1 MAVLVAAAEAES
13 TGGGEAVAGTASPL
27 TTDRVP
33 WQRPQDRRRGRW
45 FAKAR
50 DHAVPGHIGSGD
62 GAGDGAGE
70 AGEAGGAGAEE
81 VASESERGEDEGEG
95 EGEDGRVGPWSQAMN
110 AIADSLSSRNPGQE
124 GPHRKYQHWTWLVPV
139 VTCLDPWGEEIG
151 CK

>member
-13 TGGGEAVAGTASPL
+13 TGGGEAVAGIASPL
-27 TTDRVP
+27 TTDRAP

-50 DHAVPGHIGSGD
+50 DHAVPGHIGSG
-62 GAGDGAGE
+62 GG
-70 AGEAGGAGAEE
+70 GEAGGAGEEE
-81 VASESERGEDEGEG
+81 VASESGRDESEGESEG
-95 EGEDGRVGPWSQAMN
+95 AGEDGRVGRRSQAMN

>member
-50 DHAVPGHIGSGD
+50 DHAVPGHIGSG
-62 GAGDGAGE
+62 GGCG
-70 AGEAGGAGAEE
+70 GEAGGAGEEE
-81 VASESERGEDEGEG
+81 VASENGRGESEG
-95 EGEDGRVGPWSQAMN
+95 EGEDGRVGRRSQAMN